1 MLRLLDLQKHYPTRT
16 DPLRILN
23 GISLELSAGD
33 ALSIT
38 GPSGSGKSTLL
49 HIVGTLEPPT
59 SGTLEVRGENPFQ
72 LSSKALARYRNET
85 IGFIFQEHHLLPHC
99 SALENVLIPRL
110 AHHKIDAPC
119 KDRAQHLLDRV
130 GLTDRLNH
138 RPSELSGG
146 ERQRVAIARA
156 MINEPALVLAD
167 EPTGNLDSQTADSIG
182 DLLME
187 LNQESLST
195 LIVVTHSETL
205 AKRFPRHSILSKGL
219 LVSA

>member
-59 SGTLEVRGENPFQ
+59 SGTIEVQGENPFQ
-72 LSSKALARYRNET
+72 LSSKAIARYRNET

-110 AHHKIDAPC
+110 AHHKMDASS
-119 KDRAQHLLDRV
+119 KDRAQHLLD
-130 GLTDRLNH
+130 
-138 RPSELSGG
+138 LS
-146 ERQRVAIARA
+146 
-156 MINEPALVLAD
+156 
-167 EPTGNLDSQTADSIG
+167 
-182 DLLME
+182 
-187 LNQESLST
+187 
-195 LIVVTHSETL
+195 LIH
-205 AKRFPRHSILSKGL
+205 I
-219 LVSA
+219 

>member
-59 SGTLEVRGENPFQ
+59 SGTIEVQGENPFQ
-72 LSSKALARYRNET
+72 LSSKAIARYRNET

-110 AHHKIDAPC
+110 AHHKMDASS

-130 GLTDRLNH
+130 GLTDRRNH

-205 AKRFPRHSILSKGL
+205 AKRFPQHRILIKGL